1 MNTLIPEGLSWQAEH
16 MIDRIETMSGGRM
29 EIDLFTGGELM
40 DPEEAHHA
48 LSEGTFEM
56 ARDSPAYCADVVDLA
71 YVVFGLPRAW
81 DGPMALWTIFIRMGM
96 LELAREAWAE
106 YNINYLAVTAEP
118 PYAMIMKEPIR
129 SLDEMSGVKMRA
141 YGLTA
146 EYLDSLGAKTTYIPG
161 PEIYTAFATGT
172 IDAAVYGGASD
183 YLGMSL
189 GEVTSYYLHDPYMVN
204 PNTDYIGVNMDA
216 WNALPDDLKEI
227 IQVAAW
233 ERVLWVGTDFYLGEY
248 KYISD
253 MGLESIRWSA
263 EDKAAMNAAA
273 VPFWDA
279 EAEKSPRVAEAVQVC
294 LDWLAMQ

>member
-1 MNTLIPEGLSWQAEH
+1 MNTLVPAGLAWQAEH

-29 EIDLFTGGELM
+29 EIDLFMGGELM

-48 LSEGTFEM
+48 LSEGVFEI
-56 ARDSPAYCADVVDLA
+56 ARDSPAYTSDVIDIA
-71 YVVFGLPRAW
+71 FIVFGLPRAW
-81 DGPMALWTIFIRMGM
+81 DGPMALWTIFLRMGL
-96 LELAREAWAE
+96 LELAKEAWAE

-129 SLDEMSGVKMRA
+129 NLDDMSGVLMRA

-227 IQVAAW
+227 VEIAAW
-233 ERVLWVGTDFYLGEY
+233 ERVLWVGTDFYLGEF
-248 KYISD
+248 KYISE
-253 MGLESIRWSA
+253 MGLESIRWP
-263 EDKAAMNAAA
+263 AADIAKMNAAA
-273 VPFWDA
+273 EPFWDA
-279 EAEKSPRVAEAVQVC
+279 EAANSPRAAKAVQIMK
-294 LDWLAMQ
+294 DWGAMQ